1 MPRTTVNIDASV
13 LRELKQRQ
21 RREGKSLGE
30 LVSELLVA
38 ALQASSREQHPTRA
52 FDWTTSAMRARVDL
66 EDKEE
71 LYRLLDG
78 R

>member
-21 RREGKSLGE
+21 QREGKPLGE
-30 LVSELLVA
+30 LVSELLAA
-38 ALQASSREQHPTRA
+38 ALEASPREEHPSGA
-52 FDWTTSAMRARVDL
+52 LNWTTSAMRARVDL
-66 EDKEE
+66 EDKEA
-71 LYRLLDG
+71 LHRLLDG

>member
-21 RREGKSLGE
+21 QREGKSLGE
-30 LVSELLVA
+30 LMSELLVA
-38 ALQASSREQHPTRA
+38 ALEASPRQPHPSRA
-52 FDWTTSAMRARVDL
+52 FDWTTSAMGARVDL
-66 EDKEE
+66 EDKEA